1 MKTEIHPDPKRAN
14 EAAADHL
21 AGLLVRPATR
31 AVMVAAGNT
40 PIELYRAIAQRKL
53 RLAHLHVFA
62 LDEYVGVPLDEPRN
76 CGNLLRGA
84 VAEAWGIP
92 RDRFHAVS
100 SRPED
105 ASASVREHERLI
117 AELGGLDVTVL
128 GLGQN
133 GHLGFNEPG
142 SPPDGEGRL
151 LDLEPVSTEAN
162 RVWFGGRYAPSQ
174 GVTVGLRTILA
185 SRTIV
190 LLAFGAHKAA
200 AVARMVRG
208 PREAACPASWLQGH
222 ANARVFLDTA
232 AAAALD
238 RG

>member
-1 MKTEIHPDPKRAN
+1 MKTEIHLDAKRAN
-14 EAAADHL
+14 EAAAERL
-21 AGLLVRPATR
+21 AGLLVRPGVR

-40 PIELYRAIAQRKL
+40 PLELYRSIALRKL
-53 RLAHLHVFA
+53 RLAHIHVFA
-62 LDEYVGVPLDEPRN
+62 LDEYVGVPPEEPRN

-92 RDRFHAVS
+92 RGQFHAVS
-100 SRPED
+100 PHPE
-105 ASASVREHERLI
+105 AAAASVREHERRI
-117 AELGGLDVTVL
+117 AELGGLDATVL

-151 LDLEPVSTEAN
+151 LDLEASSTEAN
-162 RVWFGGRYAPSQ
+162 RVWFGGRYAPAQ

-185 SRTIV
+185 SRTIL
-190 LLAFGAHKAA
+190 LLAYGAHKTA
-200 AVARMVRG
+200 AVLRMVRG
-208 PREAACPASWLQGH
+208 PREASCPASWLQGH
-222 ANARVFLDTA
+222 PDTRVFLDTA
-232 AAAALD
+232 AAAGLD